1 MSGDLAGTALQS
13 CRMELLAYLLTGAAA
28 GLLAGLLG
36 VGGGIIIVPMLAWLF
51 AQQGFASE
59 SVMHYAVGTSLAVI
73 IPTSLSSMLTHQRL
87 GGVLWPV
94 ACRMTAGVIP
104 GALLG
109 SWLAAQMNSAHLSR
123 LFGVFMLL
131 IALKFI
137 VAIKPESN
145 RTLPGG
151 VVLGGSGAAIGLVSS
166 VLGIGGGS
174 MSVPLLLWCGQNI
187 RVAVGTSA
195 ALGLPIAVAGT
206 AGFIVNGLT
215 SAGQP
220 GINSGFVYWPAV
232 AGVVLASVA
241 LAPFGARLAHHLPQ
255 QTLQHVFTLLLVIIG
270 LKMIAGG

>member
-1 MSGDLAGTALQS
+1 
-13 CRMELLAYLLTGAAA
+13 MELLAYLLTGAAA

-51 AQQGFASE
+51 AQHGFASE
-59 SVMHYAVGTSLAVI
+59 AVMHYAVGTSLAVI

-94 ACRMTAGVIP
+94 ARRMMVGIIP

-109 SWLAAQMNSAHLSR
+109 AWLAAQMNSALLSGF
-123 LFGVFMLL
+123 FGAFMLL
-131 IALKFI
+131 IALKF
-137 VAIKPESN
+137 VVGIKPGSK
-145 RTLPGG
+145 RGLPGSI
-151 VVLGGSGAAIGLVSS
+151 VLGCSGAAVGLVSAL
-166 VLGIGGGS
+166 LGIGGGS

-215 SAGQP
+215 STAQP
-220 GINSGFVYWPAV
+220 GLNSGFVYWPAV

-241 LAPFGARLAHHLPQ
+241 LAPLGARLAHHLPQ
-255 QTLQHVFTLLLVIIG
+255 QTLQRIFALLLAIIG
-270 LKMIAGG
+270 LKMLSGA

>member
-1 MSGDLAGTALQS
+1 
-13 CRMELLAYLLTGAAA
+13 MELLAYLLTGAAA

-51 AQQGFASE
+51 AQHGFASE

-94 ACRMTAGVIP
+94 VRRMMVGVIP

-109 SWLAAQMNSAHLSR
+109 AWLAAQMNSAHLSR
-123 LFGVFMLL
+123 FFGVFMLL

-137 VAIKPESN
+137 VGIKPGSN
-145 RTLPGG
+145 RTLPGS
-151 VVLGGSGAAIGLVSS
+151 VVLGCSGAAIGLVSS

-215 SAGQP
+215 STGQP

-241 LAPFGARLAHHLPQ
+241 LAPLGARLTHHLPQ
-255 QTLQHVFTLLLVIIG
+255 QTLQHVFALLLVIIG

>member
-1 MSGDLAGTALQS
+1 
-13 CRMELLAYLLTGAAA
+13 MELLAYLLTGAAA

-51 AQQGFASE
+51 AQHGFASE
-59 SVMHYAVGTSLAVI
+59 AVMHYAVGTSLAVI

-94 ACRMTAGVIP
+94 ARRMMVGIIP

-109 SWLAAQMNSAHLSR
+109 AWLAAQMNSALLSGF
-123 LFGVFMLL
+123 FGAFMLL
-131 IALKFI
+131 IALKF
-137 VAIKPESN
+137 VVGIKPGSK
-145 RTLPGG
+145 RGLPGSI
-151 VVLGGSGAAIGLVSS
+151 VLGCSGAAVGLVSAL
-166 VLGIGGGS
+166 LGIGGGS
-174 MSVPLLLWCGQNI
+174 ISVPLLLWCGQNI

-215 SAGQP
+215 STGQP
-220 GINSGFVYWPAV
+220 GLNSGFVYWPAV

-241 LAPFGARLAHHLPQ
+241 LAPLGARLAHHLPQ
-255 QTLQHVFTLLLVIIG
+255 QTLQRIFALLLAIIG
-270 LKMIAGG
+270 LKMLSGA

>member
-1 MSGDLAGTALQS
+1 
-13 CRMELLAYLLTGAAA
+13 MELLAYLLTGAAA

-51 AQQGFASE
+51 AQHGFASE
-59 SVMHYAVGTSLAVI
+59 AVMHYAVGTSLAVI

-94 ACRMTAGVIP
+94 ARRMMVGIIP

-109 SWLAAQMNSAHLSR
+109 AWLAAQMNSALLSGF
-123 LFGVFMLL
+123 FGAFMLL
-131 IALKFI
+131 ITLKF
-137 VAIKPESN
+137 VVGIKPGSK
-145 RTLPGG
+145 RGLPGSI
-151 VVLGGSGAAIGLVSS
+151 VLGCSGAAVGLVSAL
-166 VLGIGGGS
+166 LGIGGGS
-174 MSVPLLLWCGQNI
+174 ISVPLLLWCGQNI

-215 SAGQP
+215 STGQP
-220 GINSGFVYWPAV
+220 GLNSGFVYWPAV

-241 LAPFGARLAHHLPQ
+241 LAPLGARLAHHLPQ
-255 QTLQHVFTLLLVIIG
+255 QTLQRIFALLLAIIG
-270 LKMIAGG
+270 LKMLSGA